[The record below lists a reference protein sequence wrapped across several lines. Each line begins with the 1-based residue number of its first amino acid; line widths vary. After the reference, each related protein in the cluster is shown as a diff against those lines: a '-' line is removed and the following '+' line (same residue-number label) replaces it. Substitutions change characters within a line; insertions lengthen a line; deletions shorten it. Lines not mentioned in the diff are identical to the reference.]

1 MQHQQEYI
9 TLLKMD
15 SSKDLR
21 IQLAILFGL
30 GKIVGG
36 GTWASLLVLLIAL
49 YEKNVVTVTF
59 LTFITLIIG
68 QGSYNKLS
76 YESNSEDP
84 KEYVLDEVI
93 GMGIALNGV
102 FNIVV
107 RFDFYNNLINNID
120 MIFILTFII
129 FRFFD
134 ISKIGPVG
142 WIENNQNVRPYYK
155 VVGDDIVASFLSIVV
170 VIIILSINLW
180 VL

>member
-1 MQHQQEYI
+1 M
-9 TLLKMD
+9 
-15 SSKDLR
+15 
-21 IQLAILFGL
+21 
-30 GKIVGG
+30 
-36 GTWASLLVLLIAL
+36 
-49 YEKNVVTVTF
+49 
-59 LTFITLIIG
+59 
-68 QGSYNKLS
+68 KL
-76 YESNSEDP
+76 
-84 KEYVLDEVI
+84 I

-142 WIENNQNVRPYYK
+142 WIENNQNVRPYFK
-155 VVGDDIVASFLSIVV
+155 VIGDDIIASFLSIVV
-170 VIIILSINLW
+170 VIMILSINLW